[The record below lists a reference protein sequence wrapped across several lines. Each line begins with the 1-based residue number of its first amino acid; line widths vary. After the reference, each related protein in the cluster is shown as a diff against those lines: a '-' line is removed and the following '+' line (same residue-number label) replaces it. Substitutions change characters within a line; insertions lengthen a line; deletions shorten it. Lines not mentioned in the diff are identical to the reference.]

1 MNALFL
7 QAVSQ
12 YQYTALPQ
20 EGFHLEHESAVVP
33 SKRIIDVGYDLTVVG
48 VYKRPTKLTTM
59 FETFVSVEIPLGFY
73 AEIVSRSSICKTGYM
88 LANNVGIIDPSF
100 TGTLKVALI
109 KVDESMPDLTLPA
122 SVVQLIIK
130 PYVVT
135 EAYVM
140 DKKHITTRRGCVSTT
155 ISEITPE
162 WEALG
167 FSCKEEY
174 EWYLRDQAV
183 LEVWDAYQCNQ
194 DYITDGGEDSDSD
207 DNEDEYVDEYA
218 EILEERFE
226 AQYAHDTRY
235 GYDSDDDDD
244 ESDDEVGETWVRM
257 AFVESN
263 SESDDGYYDS
273 SDYEE

>member
-1 MNALFL
+1 M
-7 QAVSQ
+7 
-12 YQYTALPQ
+12 
-20 EGFHLEHESAVVP
+20 
-33 SKRIIDVGYDLTVVG
+33 
-48 VYKRPTKLTTM
+48 
-59 FETFVSVEIPLGFY
+59 
-73 AEIVSRSSICKTGYM
+73 
-88 LANNVGIIDPSF
+88 
-100 TGTLKVALI
+100 
-109 KVDESMPDLTLPA
+109 
-122 SVVQLIIK
+122 
-130 PYVVT
+130 
-135 EAYVM
+135 
-140 DKKHITTRRGCVSTT
+140 STT